1 MNGQGDGGDAPSL
14 LPWQDVSSLDEVKSA
29 MRALDLGLLRWAVR
43 SLPPEEV
50 LAPDA
55 VAVAAS
61 DFQLKA
67 DLGRLGES
75 LADQGRLDDRLAR
88 ELHPMVVSVLLA
100 PDGGPE
106 PLIASYLIKDPELPP
121 NTLAMIAAAA
131 AEPGLKAEA
140 LCRLFEDLDAD
151 VDVSLLI
158 NVLRITPGGGVDEAL
173 LGARPRTVVGFETQM
188 ALVAER
194 FDRTRWIPHLES
206 FLDMAEAWAAVM
218 RAELPGQPGR
228 PFTIVELL
236 YGVARTW
243 ADQEHWR
250 ASGIASLAQLAVAPN
265 AEAIARAVFEASSIA
280 DWALLEQV
288 IDSAIWVDESISPDD
303 AEHFLASLM
312 PTVGRLRARG
322 DDSRAEAVADLAEA
336 CAAAVNAPPTQRSLE
351 LLAEIREALAGAPQV
366 DGIRDVVALQSM
378 YQAVWGYGT
387 SVADVHDV
395 LPRVPAA
402 EVLRVASRLGSARR
416 QGPLC
421 LLLLA
426 DLAIEFGDLA
436 RARDIVEQA
445 SQTYP
450 DHSTVLEA
458 QRKLASHTGDDLQ
471 TDKALDELARL
482 WASGRDGAGV
492 HAQMRVL
499 EELHDSRGGR
509 LAAMHARQ
517 LLQDPR
523 FRDFHQ
529 RLEQLEE

>member
-1 MNGQGDGGDAPSL
+1 M
-14 LPWQDVSSLDEVKSA
+14 SSLDEVKSA
-29 MRALDLGLLRWAVR
+29 IRALDLGRLRWAVR

-88 ELHPMVVSVLLA
+88 KLDPMVVSVLLA
-100 PDGGPE
+100 PHGGPE
-106 PLIASYLIKDPELPP
+106 PLIATYLIKDPELPP

-131 AEPGLKAEA
+131 EPGLKAEA
-140 LCRLFEDLDAD
+140 LYRLFEDLDAH
-151 VDVSLLI
+151 VDVNLLI
-158 NVLRITPGGGVDEAL
+158 NVLRTTPSGGIDEAL
-173 LGARPRTVVGFETQM
+173 LAARPRTVVGCETQM

-194 FDRTRWIPHLES
+194 FDHTRWIPHLES

-288 IDSAIWVDESISPDD
+288 IDSATWVDESIAPDD
-303 AEHFLASLM
+303 AEHFLMSLM

-351 LLAEIREALAGAPQV
+351 LLAEIREALAGSPQV

-387 SVADVHDV
+387 SAADVHDV
-395 LPRVPAA
+395 MPRVPAA

-436 RARDIVEQA
+436 RARDVVEQA
-445 SQTYP
+445 SQAYP

-529 RLEQLEE
+529 RLEQLQE

>member
-1 MNGQGDGGDAPSL
+1 MSRQGDGGDAPSL
-14 LPWQDVSSLDEVKSA
+14 LPGQDVSSLDEVKSA
-29 MRALDLGLLRWAVR
+29 IRALDLARLRWAVR

-67 DLGRLGES
+67 DLGRLGEL
-75 LADQGRLDDRLAR
+75 LADQGRLHDRLAR

-100 PDGGPE
+100 PEGGPQ
-106 PLIASYLIKDPELPP
+106 PLIASYLVKDPELPP
-121 NTLAMIAAAA
+121 DILAMIAAV

-140 LCRLFEDLDAD
+140 LCRLFDDLDAD
-151 VDVSLLI
+151 VDVNLLI
-158 NVLRITPGGGVDEAL
+158 NVLRTAPSGDVDEAL
-173 LGARPRTVVGFETQM
+173 LAARPRTIVGCEVQM

-194 FDRTRWIPHLES
+194 LDRTRWIPHLES
-206 FLDMAEAWAAVM
+206 FLDVAEAWAAVM

-228 PFTIVELL
+228 PFTVVELL
-236 YGVARTW
+236 FGVARTW

-250 ASGIASLAQLAVAPN
+250 ASGVASLAQLAVAPN

-280 DWALLEQV
+280 DWALLKQV
-288 IDSAIWVDESISPDD
+288 VDSAIWVDESIAPDD
-303 AEHFLASLM
+303 AEHFLMSLM
-312 PTVGRLRARG
+312 PTVERLRARG
-322 DDSRAEAVADLAEA
+322 DDSHAKAVADLAEA
-336 CAAAVNAPPTQRSLE
+336 CAAAVNGPPTQRSLE
-351 LLAEIREALAGAPQV
+351 LLDEIREALARAPQV
-366 DGIRDVVALQSM
+366 DGIRDVFALQSM

-387 SVADVHDV
+387 SAADVHDV
-395 LPRVPAA
+395 KPRVPAA
-402 EVLRVASRLGSARR
+402 EVLRLASQLGSARR

-445 SQTYP
+445 SQAYP

-471 TDKALDELARL
+471 ADKALDELAQL
-482 WASGRDGAGV
+482 WASERDSAGV

-509 LAAMHARQ
+509 LAAMRARQ

-529 RLEQLEE
+529 RLEQLQG